1 MLLIINNKKCMN
13 INFEKMLRGFFISGN
28 GVIIILIPIILFR
41 MLVGSYIF
49 SWFEWISYWIILEL
63 LVFALV
69 YLVNE
74 YIKLDD

>member
-1 MLLIINNKKCMN
+1 MN